1 MVLWK
6 SFLDCAVEQVMNSW
20 FVNIT
25 AVRAI
30 LQSDGDMTKHDDAAL
45 TKLVALMKID
55 AVEVVMSQDPDI
67 LNKFKVFQAKLV
79 EPVTQIAHK
88 GIQAPMAQVTACMD
102 RIVPSLKAAC
112 FL

>member
-1 MVLWK
+1 MK
-6 SFLDCAVEQVMNSW
+6 SW

-25 AVRAI
+25 TVQAI
-30 LQSDGDMTKHDDAAL
+30 LQSDGDLTKHDDAAL
-45 TKLVALMKID
+45 NNLVALIKID
-55 AVEVVMSQDPDI
+55 AVEVVMTQDPDI

-88 GIQAPMAQVTACMD
+88 GIQAPMARVTRCMD
-102 RIVPSLKAAC
+102 EIVPSLKAAC